1 MIHGEELA
9 KARALTNS
17 NIAEMRR
24 KAVTSFVASKR
35 PSSMSDATRLLPDI
49 LSDLRQKNI
58 TNPRTGKPYS
68 VKTIRS
74 DLAETIGQY
83 TFVKPQWNARVLIN
97 TDSTWKD
104 YVFWDALRRGTAP
117 GYEISGPAFCLPAAQ
132 TIASYA
138 FGKGISANLMESS
151 TRADERQRVNEAST
165 ALTEANGKP
174 LQNKRNAV
182 KSSLTALPKAKPNP
196 NSNDRTAWTNL
207 QIQNFLK
214 RNQGFLLA
222 ATVDLYCLGNQYI
235 VINPDCTLAIASP
248 ETVTVEYSASDY
260 RRPLRVI
267 ITTKTQ
273 MAKVQDTYTDTKRTV
288 TIQYYD
294 ERGTQTHEYENLIGR
309 IPIVHWPNDRS
320 ANEIYGRPI
329 YEAGLPIM
337 WRYDNLINNIIEGV
351 TLLGTPIPAFTG
363 LDDPE
368 RAKQLNSEQVNY
380 IDEMGVQQ
388 TQWITRLDRQ
398 TGLYLGKGGDAKML
412 STNVG
417 FTKDS
422 LDALRQLFL
431 LWLNQ
436 THIPELIWGGAINS
450 SKASAETQMPP
461 FIQYVNFRRLML
473 EGQGADPTLGIEASG
488 GLLELIDVWL
498 RTYKLLNPDIVV
510 GPVQIEWPE
519 VDIMNDQLR
528 YMWGTYLSGTG
539 KITDETTL
547 RMSGYIKDPAAE
559 VMKAAGKK
567 VRPPEFDTY
576 DAKLR
581 TARLEAMKRQ
591 VDPGDDD
598 GPPFKTD
605 YVTPMI
611 DLLKGNPYA
620 TNQVQQHQH
629 ADGEAMGNEWSVDGP
644 LFWLGQYGGG
654 G

>member
-1 MIHGEELA
+1 MRKPAAMSNSQIA
-9 KARALTNS
+9 KQRRNTVSSFASSKRLNS
-17 NIAEMRR
+17 MTA
-24 KAVTSFVASKR
+24 ASK
-35 PSSMSDATRLLPDI
+35 LIPDI
-49 LSDLRQKNI
+49 LSELNQQNI
-58 TNPRTGKPYS
+58 KNPRTGKPYS
-68 VKTIRS
+68 SRTIYA
-74 DLAETIGQY
+74 DLAETIGVWSY
-83 TFVKPQWNARVLIN
+83 VKPNWQARVLLNI
-97 TDSTWKD
+97 DSVAKD
-104 YVFWDALRRGTAP
+104 VVFWDSLRRGLAP
-117 GYEISGPAFCLPAAQ
+117 GFEVSGPSFCLPATQ
-132 TIASYA
+132 TITSYVY
-138 FGKGISANLMESS
+138 GKGITAHLME
-151 TRADERQRVNEAST
+151 TAVNAADARQRVNEAAIS
-165 ALTEANGKP
+165 EANGKP

-196 NSNDRTAWTNL
+196 NNDDRVAWTNL
-207 QIQNFLK
+207 QIQNMLK
-214 RNQGFLLA
+214 RNQAFLLA

-235 VINPDCTLAIASP
+235 VINPDCTFSIASP

-273 MAKVQDTYTDTKRTV
+273 TAKVQDTYTDTQRTV

-294 ERGTQTHEYENLIGR
+294 ARGTQVHEYENLIGR

-351 TLLGTPIPAFTG
+351 TLLGTPIPAFVG
-363 LDDPE
+363 LDNPE
-368 RAKQLNSEQVNY
+368 QTKQLNSEQYNY
-380 IDEMGVQQ
+380 LDENGTQQ
-388 TQWITRLDRQ
+388 TGWITRLDRQ

-461 FIQYVNFRRLML
+461 FIQYINFRRLML
-473 EGQGADPTLGIEASG
+473 EGQGADPALGIEANG
-488 GLLELIDVWL
+488 GLLELIDIWL
-498 RTYKLLNPDIVV
+498 RTYKLLNPNIVV
-510 GPVQIEWPE
+510 APVHIEWPE

-547 RMSGYIKDPAAE
+547 RMSGYVKDPAAE

-567 VRPPEFDTY
+567 VRPPQFDEY
-576 DAKLR
+576 ESKLR
-581 TARLEAMKRQ
+581 VARLEALKRS

-598 GPPFKTD
+598 GPPFSTD

-611 DLLKGNPYA
+611 DLLKGGNANA
-620 TNQVQQHQH
+620 TNQVAMHQH
-629 ADGEAMGNEWSVDGP
+629 ADGAAMTGDEFDVNGP
-644 LFWLGQYGGG
+644 LFWLGMYGAGG
-654 G
+654 